1 MKKKKK
7 SQTLSLILKKMETKE
22 KVERQIEAICQ
33 QIEEVEA
40 KGSKNLRLLEE
51 LCKEKMRLIA
61 LYNYL
66 NK

>member
-7 SQTLSLILKKMETKE
+7 SQTLSLIRHKMESKE
-22 KVERQIEAICQ
+22 KVEKQIEEICQ
-33 QIEEVEA
+33 QIDQIEA
-40 KGSKNLRLLEE
+40 KGSKNLRLLEK
-51 LCKEKMRLIA
+51 LCNEKDRLVA

>member
-7 SQTLSLILKKMETKE
+7 SQTLSLILKKMESKE
-22 KVERQIEAICQ
+22 KVERQIEAICE
-33 QIEEVEA
+33 QIDKIKA
-40 KGSKNLRLLEE
+40 QGSENLRLLER
-51 LCKEKMRLIA
+51 LCKEKDRLIA

>member
-7 SQTLSLILKKMETKE
+7 SQTLSLILKKMESKE

-33 QIEEVEA
+33 QIDQIEA

>member
-7 SQTLSLILKKMETKE
+7 SQTLSLILKKMESKE
-22 KVERQIEAICQ
+22 KVEK
-33 QIEEVEA
+33 QIEEICEQIDKIKA
-40 KGSKNLRLLEE
+40 QGSENLRLLES
-51 LCKEKMRLIA
+51 LCKEKDRLVA

>member
-1 MKKKKK
+1 M
-7 SQTLSLILKKMETKE
+7 KMESKE
-22 KVERQIEAICQ
+22 TVERQIEAICQ

>member
-7 SQTLSLILKKMETKE
+7 SQTLSLILKKMESKE
-22 KVERQIEAICQ
+22 KVEK
-33 QIEEVEA
+33 QIEEICEQIDKIKA
-40 KGSKNLRLLEE
+40 QGSENLRLLER
-51 LCKEKMRLIA
+51 LCKEKDRLVA

>member
-7 SQTLSLILKKMETKE
+7 SQTLSLILKKMESKE
-22 KVERQIEAICQ
+22 KVEK
-33 QIEEVEA
+33 QIEEICEQIDKIKA
-40 KGSKNLRLLEE
+40 QGSKNLRLLEE
-51 LCKEKMRLIA
+51 LCKEKMRLVA

>member
-7 SQTLSLILKKMETKE
+7 SQTLSLIRHKMESKE
-22 KVERQIEAICQ
+22 KVERQIEEICQ
-33 QIEEVEA
+33 QIDQIEA

-51 LCKEKMRLIA
+51 LCNEKDRLVA

>member
-7 SQTLSLILKKMETKE
+7 SQTFYLILKKMESKE
-22 KVERQIEAICQ
+22 KVEK
-33 QIEEVEA
+33 QIEEICEQIDKIKA
-40 KGSKNLRLLEE
+40 QGSENLRLLER
-51 LCKEKMRLIA
+51 LCKEKDRLVA

>member
-7 SQTLSLILKKMETKE
+7 SQTLSLILKKMESKE
-22 KVERQIEAICQ
+22 KVEKQIEAICQ
-33 QIEEVEA
+33 QIDQIEA

-51 LCKEKMRLIA
+51 LCNEKDRLVA

>member
-1 MKKKKK
+1 
-7 SQTLSLILKKMETKE
+7 MENKE
-22 KVERQIEAICQ
+22 VVEKQIEEICQ
-33 QIEEVEA
+33 QIDQIEA

>member
-1 MKKKKK
+1 
-7 SQTLSLILKKMETKE
+7 MENKE
-22 KVERQIEAICQ
+22 IVERQIEEICQ
-33 QIEEVEA
+33 QIDQIEA
-40 KGSKNLRLLEE
+40 KGSKNLRLLED

>member
-7 SQTLSLILKKMETKE
+7 SQTLSLILKKMESKE
-22 KVERQIEAICQ
+22 KVEKQIEEICQ

>member
-1 MKKKKK
+1 
-7 SQTLSLILKKMETKE
+7 MENKE
-22 KVERQIEAICQ
+22 AVEKQIEAICK
-33 QIEEVEA
+33 QIDEIEA

-51 LCKEKMRLIA
+51 LCNEKDRLVA

>member
-7 SQTLSLILKKMETKE
+7 SQTLSLIPRKMESKE
-22 KVERQIEAICQ
+22 KVEK
-33 QIEEVEA
+33 QIEEICEQIDKIKA
-40 KGSKNLRLLEE
+40 QGSENLRLLER
-51 LCKEKMRLIA
+51 LCKEKDRLVA

>member
-7 SQTLSLILKKMETKE
+7 SQTFYLILKKMESKE